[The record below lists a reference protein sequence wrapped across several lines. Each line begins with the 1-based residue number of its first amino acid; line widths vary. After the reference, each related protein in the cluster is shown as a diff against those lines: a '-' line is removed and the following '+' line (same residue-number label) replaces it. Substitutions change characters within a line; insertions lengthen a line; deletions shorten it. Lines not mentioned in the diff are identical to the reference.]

1 MVQVKHV
8 SLTENRAKKIES
20 QTYVDR
26 IVVVCREADREI
38 IDNVAK
44 QLGYDKIRAIVT
56 LQDVTGWYELA
67 FDEYQDSLGESL
79 LENLRTEFNE
89 EFTEG
94 SFRIPRMEEF
104 MEERGY
110 NEEQLEDM
118 WEVEND

>member
-8 SLTENRAKKIES
+8 SLTESTAQKIED

-26 IVVVCREADREI
+26 IVVVCREADKEI

-56 LQDVTGWYELA
+56 LQDLTEWYDTA
-67 FDEYQDSLGESL
+67 FEEYRNSIGAGL
-79 LENLRTEFNE
+79 LENLRTEFND

-110 NEEQLEDM
+110 EEDQLEEP
-118 WEVEND
+118 WTVESD